1 MESRF
6 LMRKNEKKSI
16 FSLGP
21 NGPILQIFLVVQYLV
36 GSLKISSDGS
46 NNLIFLDQVK
56 RHCDLKTK
64 RSIADEAY
72 LWRSPVLC
80 NIAINVKWFIWTS
93 SPVIFWWVK
102 KSLAC
107 LILAPTNV
115 LTWYVKVTS
124 AGVCKLGDFGCSV
137 SLSAN
142 GKGPDIE
149 LAGTP
154 GYQVKKYF
162 RFNDVVIIEIF
173 VPRPQ
178 SC

>member
-1 MESRF
+1 M
-6 LMRKNEKKSI
+6 KSWGT
-16 FSLGP
+16 FERAHPTPHFFG
-21 NGPILQIFLVVQYLV
+21 GPIFGGISENIFGRFEQ
-36 GSLKISSDGS
+36 
-46 NNLIFLDQVK
+46 LIFLDQVK

-137 SLSAN
+137 SLTAN
-142 GKGPDIE
+142 GKGPEIE

-154 GYQVKKYF
+154 GYQVDKNF
-162 RFNDVVIIEIF
+162 RLNNVVNNWFF
-173 VPRPQ
+173 VPRLQ

>member
-1 MESRF
+1 
-6 LMRKNEKKSI
+6 MRNNEKKSI

-21 NGPILQIFLVVQYLV
+21 YGLILQIFLVVQYLV
-36 GSLKISSDGS
+36 GSLKIPSNGS

-137 SLSAN
+137 SLTAN
-142 GKGPDIE
+142 RKGPEIE

-154 GYQVKKYF
+154 GYQVDKNF
-162 RFNDVVIIEIF
+162 RLNNVVNNWFF
-173 VPRPQ
+173 VPRLQ